1 MVTFPAELKNFVDAE
16 GRLRQW
22 PTKQKLQLLA
32 IPALAEA
39 IPSGQ
44 RFTEREVNEL
54 LNRYHTFGDPALLR
68 RLLCDMGYLARE
80 RDGSVY
86 WRVAQQEA
94 SEG

>member
-1 MVTFPAELKNFVDAE
+1 MVTFPAELKNFLDAE

-39 IPSGQ
+39 IPAGQ
-44 RFTEREVNEL
+44 RFTEREINEL
-54 LNRYHTFGDPALLR
+54 LNRWHTFGDPALLR

-86 WRVAQQEA
+86 WRVEQRAVA
-94 SEG
+94 EG

>member
-1 MVTFPAELKNFVDAE
+1 MVTFPAELKNFLDAE

-39 IPSGQ
+39 IPVGQ
-44 RFTEREVNEL
+44 RFTEREINEL
-54 LNRYHTFGDPALLR
+54 LNRWHTFGDPALLR

-86 WRVAQQEA
+86 WRVEQRAGA
-94 SEG
+94 EG